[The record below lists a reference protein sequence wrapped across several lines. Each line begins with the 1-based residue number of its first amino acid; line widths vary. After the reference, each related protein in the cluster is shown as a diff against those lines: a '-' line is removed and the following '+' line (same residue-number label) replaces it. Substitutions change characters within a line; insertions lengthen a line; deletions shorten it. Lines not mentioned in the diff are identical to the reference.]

1 MVTHTSNPCFRRQ
14 EAEGSPVSGQSG
26 LHSEF
31 KTSLGYI
38 ARPIKRK
45 KKTERER
52 EREIERAREKKRKR
66 KNKKATWFAKVK
78 H

>member
-1 MVTHTSNPCFRRQ
+1 MYK
-14 EAEGSPVSGQSG
+14 
-26 LHSEF
+26 F